1 LQQGIFPEVWKI
13 ACVVP
18 IFKKG
23 RNRTKKT
30 TGPYLSSNMSKVL
43 EKLVYG
49 HIYAFCLEHELL
61 SVRNSGFKKG
71 DGAVNQ
77 ILGKTDDIYKAFE
90 KGSEVAAVFLDISR
104 AFDRVWH
111 RGLLYKMKQ
120 MGFNNQLLAWT
131 ENYLSSRFQKVF
143 IAGQSSPVLGTNAGV
158 SRGSILGPLLFLIF
172 INDIEHQIK
181 SDLYIFADNTT
192 MAREY
197 TSVSEVEQI
206 MNADLVTISV

>member
-1 LQQGIFPEVWKI
+1 
-13 ACVVP
+13 VVP

-23 RNRTKKT
+23 SKQDKNNYR
-30 TGPYLSSNMSKVL
+30 LIFFVSNMSKVL

-49 HIYAFCLEHELL
+49 HIYVFCLEHELL
-61 SVRNSGFKKG
+61 SVRNSGFKRG

-77 ILGKTDDIYKAFE
+77 ILSMTDDIFKAFE
-90 KGSEVAAVFLDISR
+90 RGSQVAAVFLDISR

-111 RGLLYKMKQ
+111 KGLLYKMKKK
-120 MGFNNQLLAWT
+120 GFNNQLLVWT
-131 ENYLSSRFQKVF
+131 ENYLSSRSQKGV
-143 IAGQSSPVLGTNAGV
+143 IAGPSSPILETNAGV
-158 SRGSILGPLLFLIF
+158 PQGSILGPLLFLIF

-181 SDLYIFADNTT
+181 SDLYIFADDTT

-206 MNADLVTISV
+206 MNADL